1 MNDFARPTVV
11 VVGAGAMGSLFGG
24 LLTEGGLD
32 VTLVDIRREHV
43 DAINENGLRM
53 VGHGGDRIIP
63 ARATT
68 DPSTIGGADVVF
80 FQCKAT
86 CNADA
91 AASVK
96 HLFDNGRAVAI
107 SFQNGLG
114 NEEEIGSI
122 LGEGRILGG
131 LTAQGANIEAPGVVR
146 NHAELPSFIGEM
158 KGGVSR
164 RTRALAS
171 AFSAH
176 GLPTEASEN
185 IRHDIWKKLMANIG
199 VSGTSAAPNL
209 PLGGIVRV
217 PELAAIAYRA
227 IDEALAVAKAE
238 NIGLDPDGAREVFH
252 QITSGTPGNKSSLC
266 VDVVNER
273 PSEVDYIYGAV
284 IKLGAKHG
292 IDTPVL
298 QTLSA
303 VIKGLQSHYGA

>member
-1 MNDFARPTVV
+1 MNDFARPRVV

-32 VTLVDIRREHV
+32 VTLVDIWQEHV
-43 DAINENGLRM
+43 DAINANGLKM

-63 ARATT
+63 ATATS
-68 DPSTIGGADVVF
+68 DPSTIDGADVAF
-80 FQCKAT
+80 FQCKAIY
-86 CNADA
+86 NADA

-96 HLFDNGRAVAI
+96 HLFDNDRTVAI

-114 NEEEIGSI
+114 NEEEIERI
-122 LGEGRILGG
+122 LGAGKVLGG

-158 KGGVSR
+158 KGSVSG

-209 PLGGIVRV
+209 TLGGIVRV
-217 PELAAIAYRA
+217 PELEAIAYRA

-238 NIGLDPDGAREVFH
+238 NIELDPEGAREVFH

-284 IKLGAKHG
+284 IRLGAKHG

-298 QTLSA
+298 QTISA

>member
-1 MNDFARPTVV
+1 MNEIARPRVV

-32 VTLVDIRREHV
+32 VTLVDIWREHV
-43 DAINENGLRM
+43 DAINANGLKI
-53 VGHGGDRIIP
+53 VGHGGDRTIP
-63 ARATT
+63 ARATS
-68 DPSTIGGADVVF
+68 DPSTIDGADVAF
-80 FQCKAT
+80 FQCKAI

-96 HLFDNGRAVAI
+96 HLFDNDRTVAI

-114 NEEEIGSI
+114 NEEEIERI
-122 LGEGRILGG
+122 LGEGKVLGG

-158 KGGVSR
+158 NGGVSG
-164 RTRALAS
+164 RTRALAA
-171 AFSAH
+171 AFSTH

-185 IRHDIWKKLMANIG
+185 IRHNIWKKLMANIG

-209 PLGGIVRV
+209 TLGGIVQV
-217 PELAAIAYRA
+217 PELEAIAYRA

-238 NIGLDPDGAREVFH
+238 NIDLDPHAAREVFH

-266 VDVVNER
+266 VDIVNKR

-284 IKLGAKHG
+284 IELGAKHG

-298 QTLSA
+298 QTVSA